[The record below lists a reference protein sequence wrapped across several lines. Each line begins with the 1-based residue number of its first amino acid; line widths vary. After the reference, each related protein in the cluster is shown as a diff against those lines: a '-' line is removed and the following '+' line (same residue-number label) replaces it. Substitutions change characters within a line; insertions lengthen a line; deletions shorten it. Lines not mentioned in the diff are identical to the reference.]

1 MTAPTNTHQNNHHN
15 TDHERADAMLD
26 GYLMGTLSPEDA
38 AWMEAHV
45 RECPRCQEEIA
56 PLMAAVQ
63 ALPFG
68 VPEPDV
74 PMPGDLWDRIERSV
88 LAPASSPMREE
99 PDFIPLSSQPLPRQA
114 DADTRRWTAREWL
127 AIAAVALVSLLGGT
141 LLGQALPQFFGGDDA
156 EQGQVIA
163 VQFTDPEVTASGQ
176 LRYLP
181 DEQVFVLEIT
191 GLPELPEG
199 QVYQAWLIDGSAPVP
214 VGVVDSAT
222 GELASAG
229 NRDAYQTFALTV
241 EQGPLG
247 NPAPTSDPIMVA
259 SLQDTDPS

>member
-1 MTAPTNTHQNNHHN
+1 
-15 TDHERADAMLD
+15 MLD
-26 GYLMGTLSPEDA
+26 GYLLGTLSSQDA
-38 AWMEAHV
+38 AWMESHV
-45 RECPRCQEEIA
+45 RECPRCHEEIA

-68 VPEPDV
+68 APEPAV
-74 PMPGDLWDRIERSV
+74 PMPDDLWDRIERSV
-88 LAPASSPMREE
+88 STPTRKE
-99 PDFIPLSSQPLPRQA
+99 PDFIPLSSQPLPQQSGA
-114 DADTRRWTAREWL
+114 TPSRWTAREWL

-141 LLGQALPQFFGGDDA
+141 LLGQALPQFFGDDDA

-163 VQFTDPEVTASGQ
+163 VQFTDPNVTASGQ

-214 VGVVDSAT
+214 VGVVDAAT

-229 NRDAYQTFALTV
+229 NRDTYQTFALTI

>member
-1 MTAPTNTHQNNHHN
+1 MTTPTNTHHDN
-15 TDHERADAMLD
+15 THDHERADDLLD
-26 GYLMGTLSPEDA
+26 AYLLGTLSPGDA

-45 RECPRCQEEIA
+45 RDCPRCQEEIA

-68 VPEPDV
+68 APEPDV
-74 PMPGDLWDRIERSV
+74 PMPGDLWGRIERSV
-88 LAPASSPMREE
+88 SDAKPAE
-99 PDFIPLSSQPLPRQA
+99 PDFIPLSSQPLPA
-114 DADTRRWTAREWL
+114 SPGTAPRRWGAREWL

-141 LLGQALPQFFGGDDA
+141 LLGQALPQFLRGDDA
-156 EQGQVIA
+156 ESEQVIA
-163 VQFTDPEVTASGQ
+163 VQFTDPDVTASGE

-214 VGVVDSAT
+214 VGVVDTAT

-247 NPAPTSDPIMVA
+247 NPAPTSDPVMVA
-259 SLQDTDPS
+259 SLQDAGSR

>member
-1 MTAPTNTHQNNHHN
+1 MTAPQDTYQNNHHDN
-15 TDHERADAMLD
+15 DHKRADALLD
-26 GYLMGTLSPEDA
+26 GYLMGTLSPWDA
-38 AWMEAHV
+38 AWMEAHI
-45 RECPRCQEEIA
+45 RDCPRCQQEIA

-68 VPEPDV
+68 APEPDV
-74 PMPGDLWDRIERSV
+74 PMSADLWNRIERSV
-88 LAPASSPMREE
+88 SDTKPAE
-99 PDFIPLSSQPLPRQA
+99 PDFIPLSSRPLPRSSNA
-114 DADTRRWTAREWL
+114 GPRRWTVREWL

-141 LLGQALPQFFGGDDA
+141 LLGQALPQSFGDDEA
-156 EQGQVIA
+156 QQVQVIA
-163 VQFTDPEVTASGQ
+163 VQFTNPDVTASGE

-181 DEQVFVLEIT
+181 EEQVFVLEIT

-214 VGVVDSAT
+214 VGVVNPET

-229 NRDAYQTFALTV
+229 NRDAYQTFAVTV

-259 SLQDTDPS
+259 PLQDTDPS